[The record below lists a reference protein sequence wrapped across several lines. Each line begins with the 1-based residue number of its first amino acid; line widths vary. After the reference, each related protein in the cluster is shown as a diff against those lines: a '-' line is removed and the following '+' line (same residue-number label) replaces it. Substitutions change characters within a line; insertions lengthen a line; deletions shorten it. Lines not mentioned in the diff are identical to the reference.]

1 MVGRIAPYQANNV
14 QRSYLRQQRV
24 GERIADARAKES
36 AATPSVDVDI
46 SAAARKAAEAANAAT
61 AQHKAQQ
68 LDTLSERFV
77 EQFLPPAVAEGEDEE
92 AGGEKKSEDA
102 AKGRASFV
110 RLIESFG
117 LGVQQSEEGK
127 DEAIVNKGTGEVLV
141 PLTDESREAARD
153 GLRNLVRNILSEVL

>member
-24 GERIADARAKES
+24 GDRIADARAKES
-36 AATPSVDVDI
+36 TATPSVDVDI
-46 SAAARKAAEAANAAT
+46 SAAARKAAEAANATA

-68 LDTLSERFV
+68 VDTLSERFV
-77 EQFLPPAVAEGEDEE
+77 EQFLPPAKAEGEDEG
-92 AGGEKKSEDA
+92 ADSDKKSEDA

-117 LGVQQSEEGK
+117 LGVQQNEEGK
-127 DEAIVNKGTGEVLV
+127 DEAIVNRQTGEVLV
-141 PLTDESREAARD
+141 PLTGESRESARD

>member
-24 GERIADARAKES
+24 GERIADVLAKES
-36 AATPSVDVDI
+36 TDTPSVDVDI
-46 SAAARKAAEAANAAT
+46 STAARKAAEAANAAT
-61 AQHKAQQ
+61 AQHKAKQV
-68 LDTLSERFV
+68 DTLSERFV
-77 EQFLPPAVAEGEDEE
+77 EQFLPPVKAEGEDE
-92 AGGEKKSEDA
+92 GVDSEKKSENA

-117 LGVQQSEEGK
+117 LGVQQNDEGK
-127 DEAIVNKGTGEVLV
+127 DEAIVNQQTGEVLV